1 MRSDARSNRLRILEA
16 AAEVL
21 AAAGDTS
28 LKSIARRAGVG
39 QGTLYRHFP
48 TRESLV
54 LQVYGEEVDEL
65 AAAVPA
71 LLDTLCPLP
80 ALRTWLERLLCVGRS
95 TPEFA
100 DTMSGATGALT
111 GQCRAAYRPLLDA
124 LSELVSANEAA
135 GTIVPGTTA
144 DDVLLLLGPLWLVG
158 AQDEDRARAVRLF
171 DMLIRGLCPSDSAP
185 GVPGAG
191 AVQHAG

>member
-21 AAAGDTS
+21 AVPGDTS

-54 LQVYGEEVDEL
+54 LQVYWEEVDEL
-65 AAAVPA
+65 VSAVPA
-71 LLDTLCPLP
+71 LLSTLCPPL
-80 ALRTWLERLLCVGRS
+80 ALRAWLERLLSVGRC

-100 DTMSGATGALT
+100 DAMSGATGALT
-111 GQCRAAYRPLLDA
+111 EQCRQAYQPLLDA
-124 LSELVSANEAA
+124 LSALVAANRTA

-144 DDVLLLLGPLWLVG
+144 DDVLLLLGPLWRVG
-158 AQDEDRARAVRLF
+158 ADERERARAGRLF
-171 DMLIRGLCPSDSAP
+171 TVLLRGLCPSGAAQDAP
-185 GVPGAG
+185 APEEARQAG
-191 AVQHAG
+191 